1 MKLMTLSRMRC
12 LWSVV
17 FCLALLASLT
27 GCSSADSTEVSTF
40 EGGTAYR
47 TADDI
52 YWVLDLSGSWKE
64 MGRQYGGLVA
74 HDLKE
79 FYAAITQDIA
89 GRGMDSD
96 QLLEAAESLTASLN
110 DNMRELMQG
119 MSETS
124 GLTYEQIQQLNAS
137 MVTLPD
143 LVFAEQSPDSCSAI
157 AVWGDYTADGKLI
170 VGRNWDMDRESM
182 QKYMK
187 YLAVVVYNPDSGN
200 SFADVHP
207 LGNIYVET
215 GINEKGL
222 FIELNNGMESD
233 PNHYADR
240 KNSVAVLAEALNQSS
255 TIDEAV
261 DYIGSVPGDASY
273 IIQVAD
279 SEECVSI
286 ERPTFGYRVRTA
298 EPDGLLVAYNSFIPP
313 YPDDWQG
320 RVPDPP
326 TLATDPR
333 YENLMTT
340 AKSDT
345 YYGKFNVDVMKQ
357 LMSLDAAH
365 GGAVHNGTV
374 LQVIAV
380 PADLMLWIHGYDYSD
395 WQQVDLSQAFDGAE
409 ATK

>member
-1 MKLMTLSRMRC
+1 MKLMKLSRMC
-12 LWSVV
+12 SFWSVV
-17 FCLALLASLT
+17 LCLALLAGLT
-27 GCSSADSTEVSTF
+27 GCEDNPDLPELTEVSTF

-47 TADDI
+47 TEDDI
-52 YWVLDLSGSWKE
+52 YWVLSLSGSWKE

-74 HDLKE
+74 DDLNE
-79 FYAAITQDIA
+79 FYTAITQDMA
-89 GRGMDSD
+89 SRGMDSD
-96 QLLEAAESLTASLN
+96 ELLEVAEAWTASLN
-110 DNMRELMQG
+110 NNMRELMQG

-124 GLTYEQIQQLNAS
+124 GLTYNQIQQLNAS
-137 MVTLPD
+137 MVTLPV
-143 LVFAEQSPDSCSAI
+143 LVFSQEPPSSCSAI

-170 VGRNWDMDRESM
+170 IGRNWDMDRESM

-187 YLAVVVYNPDSGN
+187 YLAVVLYNPDSGN

-215 GINEKGL
+215 GFNEKGL

-233 PNHYADR
+233 PNYYADR
-240 KNSVAVLAEALNQSS
+240 KNSVAVLAEALNQCS

-261 DYIGSVPGDASY
+261 DYIGSIPADASY

-279 SEECVSI
+279 SEKCVSI

-313 YPDDWQG
+313 YPVDWQG

-326 TLATDPR
+326 TFETDPR
-333 YENLMTT
+333 YENLMST
-340 AKSDT
+340 ANSDA
-345 YYGKFNVDVMKQ
+345 YYGKFNVVVMKQ

-380 PADLMLWIHGYDYSD
+380 PADLMLWIRGYNYSD
-395 WQQVDLSQAFDGAE
+395 WQQIDLSLLFG
-409 ATK
+409 